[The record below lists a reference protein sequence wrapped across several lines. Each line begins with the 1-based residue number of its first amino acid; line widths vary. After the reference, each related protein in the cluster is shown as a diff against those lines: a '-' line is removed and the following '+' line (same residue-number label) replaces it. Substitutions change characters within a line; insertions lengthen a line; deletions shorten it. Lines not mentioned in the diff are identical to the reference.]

1 LLSTF
6 AWQKAIYDGIRKR
19 EIIMPEEHT
28 GQLGFDYAWNELL
41 RRARS
46 AGSFLICPSSEF
58 DKAIFTLAWKPVISA
73 LSYAFTHFTDD
84 YMLQRAIAGFQQC
97 ASLANKF
104 GLPEVFDYTIRS
116 LSKITG
122 LCSSQLTTDPSANFP
137 TIDIDGQTISVSPLA
152 LRFGTSFKAQLAAVV
167 LFSIA
172 NDNTAS
178 ISMSWLDVRLPLHTV
193 G

>member
-1 LLSTF
+1 
-6 AWQKAIYDGIRKR
+6 
-19 EIIMPEEHT
+19 MPEEHV
-28 GQLGFDYAWNELL
+28 GQLGFDYAWGELL
-41 RRARS
+41 RRAER
-46 AGSFLICPSSEF
+46 AGPFLICEGAEF
-58 DKAIFTLAWKPVISA
+58 DKAIFTLSWKPVISA

-84 YMLQRAIAGFQQC
+84 FMLQRAISGFQQC

-122 LCSSQLTTDPSANFP
+122 LCASQLPPDTSMTFP

-172 NDNTAS
+172 NDNTAA
-178 ISMSWLDVRLPLHTV
+178 ISMSWLDVGDMAANCCRA
-193 G
+193 GS